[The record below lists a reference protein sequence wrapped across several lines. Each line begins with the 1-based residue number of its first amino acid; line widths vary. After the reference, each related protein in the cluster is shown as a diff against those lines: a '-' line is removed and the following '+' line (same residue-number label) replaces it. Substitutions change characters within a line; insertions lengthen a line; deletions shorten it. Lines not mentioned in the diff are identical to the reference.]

1 MLQFMHTVRFFV
13 GMAMLAGGVA
23 LAQPF
28 VAAVVAARGQAT
40 ASRSS
45 AAVPG
50 VQPGLPAMAI
60 GSGAHAIPDP
70 RHMDSL
76 GVSGLPLTAGDQF
89 LAAPAPPMPPTPM
102 PPTRLPA
109 SGMDSSPA
117 SPALDGTY
125 RSTVE
130 IPPPPLLDFHA
141 PPPLSA
147 GWSAHDVARP
157 AAQSPAVQPAS
168 VPADY
173 VVRDGD
179 DLTAI
184 ALKVNGHAGAAPAIW
199 AANRDRI
206 TDPQLLPIG
215 LALRLPPTWTLPAAH
230 TAQGGMSGLAIEPTF
245 TPNWSSGHAKTSP
258 GREPDA
264 PAAHGGAE
272 AFWLQNADARPSAP
286 AATPT
291 AGPGR
296 LSVPEATSGPAVP
309 AHRPATVRVGMGD
322 SLESIAVRF
331 YGDRVMA
338 SHIWQAN
345 RDRLRS
351 PDLLVPGAEL
361 RLP

>member
-1 MLQFMHTVRFFV
+1 MSQLMHTVRFFV

-40 ASRSS
+40 ASGPS
-45 AAVPG
+45 AAGPG
-50 VQPGLPAMAI
+50 MQPGLPAMAI
-60 GSGAHAIPDP
+60 GNGGHAIPDP
-70 RHMDSL
+70 RPVGSL
-76 GVSGLPLTAGDQF
+76 GVPGLPLPAGDQF
-89 LAAPAPPMPPTPM
+89 LSAPAPPSPPTP
-102 PPTRLPA
+102 LPA
-109 SGMDSSPA
+109 SGLNDSPA

-125 RSTVE
+125 RSTVD

-147 GWSAHDVARP
+147 GWSAHDVAKP
-157 AAQSPAVQPAS
+157 AALSPAVQPAS
-168 VPADY
+168 LPADY

-179 DLTAI
+179 DLTQI
-184 ALKVNGHAGAAPAIW
+184 ALKVYGHAGAAAAIW

-206 TDPQLLPIG
+206 ADPQLLPIG
-215 LALRLPPTWTLPAAH
+215 LALRLPPTWTLPAAQA
-230 TAQGGMSGLAIEPTF
+230 AQRGALGLAIEPTF
-245 TPNWSSGHAKTSP
+245 TPNWSSAHAKASL
-258 GREPDA
+258 GREPAA
-264 PAAHGGAE
+264 PAAQGGAE
-272 AFWLQNADARPSAP
+272 SSWLQGAGSRPSAP
-286 AATPT
+286 AATLT

-296 LSVPEATSGPAVP
+296 LTGRDATSGPAVP
-309 AHRPATVRVGMGD
+309 AHRPDTVRVGMGD

-331 YGDRVMA
+331 YGDRAMA
-338 SHIWQAN
+338 SRIWQAN